1 MDFESSAFA
10 NSATPA
16 RRSLKLRN
24 QKRSSNASDLL
35 NRDAHHDGK
44 HCLRR
49 LRRKSDFGQTLKRKV
64 RTNYCTGVR
73 RKACVWPWIV
83 P

>member
-35 NRDAHHDGK
+35 NRARITMGSIARTDDAEKAILGK
-44 HCLRR
+44 
-49 LRRKSDFGQTLKRKV
+49 
-64 RTNYCTGVR
+64 
-73 RKACVWPWIV
+73 P
-83 P
+83 